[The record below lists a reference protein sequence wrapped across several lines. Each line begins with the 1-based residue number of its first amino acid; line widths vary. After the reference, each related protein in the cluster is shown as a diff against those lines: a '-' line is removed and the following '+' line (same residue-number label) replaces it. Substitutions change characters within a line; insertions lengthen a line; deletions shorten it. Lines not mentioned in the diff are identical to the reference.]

1 MNLSE
6 SEISTIS
13 VIKKW
18 KMENIP
24 EILSYHAVPCPDS
37 FLFSSAVIVLIR
49 AQGGKIKTKT
59 TEKKISSSLGKLVC
73 IRLLLIIIS
82 FSSNHRSPLDIF
94 LRVQQVRGDQLH
106 IT

>member
-1 MNLSE
+1 
-6 SEISTIS
+6 
-13 VIKKW
+13 
-18 KMENIP
+18 MENIP

-82 FSSNHRSPLDIF
+82 WTLFSSNHRSPLDIF